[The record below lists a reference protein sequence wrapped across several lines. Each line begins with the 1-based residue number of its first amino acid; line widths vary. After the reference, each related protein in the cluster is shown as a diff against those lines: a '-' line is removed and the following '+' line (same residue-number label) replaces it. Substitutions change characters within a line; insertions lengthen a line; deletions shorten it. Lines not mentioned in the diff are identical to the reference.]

1 MQPSKT
7 TLSVLEHE
15 WARAED
21 LEARKAKEEA
31 ERKARE
37 EAERKA
43 KEEAERKT
51 REEAERKA
59 KEEAER
65 KTREEA
71 EMKAKEDAA
80 RVAPAF
86 VDAKT
91 QQAILDIADKYG
103 QYCGGGFAWKKT
115 ATGYACEG
123 GGHSLTF
130 EQLEMGVSDTPYRVA
145 SPGWASPGR
154 ASPGWD

>member
-7 TLSVLEHE
+7 TLSVLENE

-31 ERKARE
+31 ERKAKE
-37 EAERKA
+37 EAERKSR
-43 KEEAERKT
+43 EEAERKT
-51 REEAERKA
+51 REEAERKTR
-59 KEEAER
+59 EEAER

-80 RVAPAF
+80 RVASPFA
-86 VDAKT
+86 DAKT

-103 QYCGGGFAWKKT
+103 KYCSGGFAWKKT
-115 ATGYACEG
+115 ATGFACEG

-130 EQLEMGVSDTPYRVA
+130 EQLGMSGSDTPYRA
-145 SPGWASPGR
+145 